1 MSLDRLTSILPPQF
15 FEGAPQDVADDEQQ
29 PAVEVRLGESAA
41 NKPSASS
48 SAYDDQD
55 FDMFSANE
63 EDASSSVTSSSY
75 GWMNN
80 MKPKK
85 YGGSYLVAFL
95 FFLVFVMV
103 ISMASVGITV
113 HRQNKSVMMTS
124 NAAIIEDCE
133 TKAPTPKRVRALA
146 SSPDAAAATA
156 ASTQQGGE
164 KNGGEGIE
172 KRLLKGDR
180 VKRGLGVPSPTPVK
194 GDAVVVVPSPTPV
207 ERVLGVPQRRLA
219 CSPNSVGSTPVGD
232 ICTQSPAFKCNSSA
246 NSNCASC
253 TATDCPDGVTWICGQ
268 DGDTNFNL
276 EKCPSEKPSQQ
287 PSESPSESP
296 SDVPSESPSESKQP
310 SDAPS
315 ESPSESKQPSSQPSE
330 SPSVST
336 QPSSQPSES
345 PSESKQ
351 PSLQP
356 SESPSESKQP
366 SDAPSELPSVSLQP
380 SVSSAPSTVSYFY
393 TL

>member
-1 MSLDRLTSILPPQF
+1 MSLDRLTSILPAQF
-15 FEGAPQDVADDEQQ
+15 FEGAPQDVAHDDNEQQ
-29 PAVEVRLGESAA
+29 PAVEVQLGESAA

-48 SAYDDQD
+48 SAYDDED

-63 EDASSSVTSSSY
+63 NEEDASSVTSSSY

-103 ISMASVGITV
+103 ISMASVGIAV

-124 NAAIIEDCE
+124 NAAIIEDCAE
-133 TKAPTPKRVRALA
+133 TKASKRVRALA

-156 ASTQQGGE
+156 ASTQGDE
-164 KNGGEGIE
+164 KNGREGIE
-172 KRLLKGDR
+172 QRLLKGDQ

-194 GDAVVVVPSPTPV
+194 GDAVVPSPTPV
-207 ERVLGVPQRRLA
+207 ERVLGGR

-232 ICTQSPAFKCNSSA
+232 ICTQSPASAKCNNSG

-253 TATDCPDGVTWICGQ
+253 SATECPDGVTWICGQ

-296 SDVPSESPSESKQP
+296 STQPSESPTESPSKQPSKSPSDAPSKSPSKQPSDVPSKQP

-315 ESPSESKQPSSQPSE
+315 ES
-330 SPSVST
+330 
-336 QPSSQPSES
+336 
-345 PSESKQ
+345 
-351 PSLQP
+351 
-356 SESPSESKQP
+356 
-366 SDAPSELPSVSLQP
+366 PSVSLQP

>member
-48 SAYDDQD
+48 SAYDDED
-55 FDMFSANE
+55 FDVFSANE

-124 NAAIIEDCE
+124 NAAIIEDCVE
-133 TKAPTPKRVRALA
+133 TTKAPKRVRALA
-146 SSPDAAAATA
+146 SSPDATADAT
-156 ASTQQGGE
+156 STQGDE

-172 KRLLKGDR
+172 KRLLKGDQ
-180 VKRGLGVPSPTPVK
+180 VKRGLGVPSPTPVE
-194 GDAVVVVPSPTPV
+194 GDAAGVPSPTPV
-207 ERVLGVPQRRLA
+207 KRVLGVPSRKLQS
-219 CSPNSVGSTPVGD
+219 CPGFPNGTANGE
-232 ICTQSPAFKCNSSA
+232 ICTQIPPQQCA
-246 NSNCASC
+246 NSQQSDCASC
-253 TATDCPDGVTWICGQ
+253 QAQLCPGTGPSTPTPAVYICGPSGVNR
-268 DGDTNFNL
+268 D
-276 EKCPSEKPSQQ
+276 KC
-287 PSESPSESP
+287 PSESPSLQPSEAPSVSFQP
-296 SDVPSESPSESKQP
+296 SDVPSESPSEST
-310 SDAPS
+310 
-315 ESPSESKQPSSQPSE
+315 QPSSQPSE

-345 PSESKQ
+345 PSESTQ
-351 PSLQP
+351 PSDAPSESPSVSAQPSSQP
-356 SESPSESKQP
+356 SESPSES
-366 SDAPSELPSVSLQP
+366 PSVSLEP

>member
-48 SAYDDQD
+48 SAYDDED

-80 MKPKK
+80 MKSKK
-85 YGGSYLVAFL
+85 YGGSYAVAFL

-146 SSPDAAAATA
+146 SSPDAAADAA
-156 ASTQQGGE
+156 ASTQGGE
-164 KNGGEGIE
+164 KNGREGIE
-172 KRLLKGDR
+172 QRRLKGDQ

-194 GDAVVVVPSPTPV
+194 GDAVVPSPTPV
-207 ERVLGVPQRRLA
+207 ERVLGVPSRRLQG
-219 CSPNSVGSTPVGD
+219 CTGGSLGSGELCGNTD
-232 ICTQSPAFKCNSSA
+232 QSKCNNPAQSTCVGCVA
-246 NSNCASC
+246 QP
-253 TATDCPDGVTWICGQ
+253 CPGTSPTVYICGPS
-268 DGDTNFNL
+268 GVSL
-276 EKCPSEKPSQQ
+276 EKCPSEKPS
-287 PSESPSESP
+287 
-296 SDVPSESPSESKQP
+296 
-310 SDAPS
+310 
-315 ESPSESKQPSSQPSE
+315 SQPSE
-330 SPSVST
+330 APSEST

-345 PSESKQ
+345 PSESTQ
-351 PSLQP
+351 PSSQPSVSPSVSTQPSSQPSVSPSVSTQPSSQP

-380 SVSSAPSTVSYFY
+380 SVSSAPSTVSYFS